1 MDKQNIILIF
11 VVLGLVTAG
20 LTYHALTIPRF
31 VDTGGWKDS
40 LSEQPVITVSGQGK
54 ITVMPDKAHILFRV
68 ATQGKT
74 GVEAQTKNTEASNS
88 VIRALKARGLTEKQI
103 ETVEFRIQRIELY
116 KEGWIDPEPAYF
128 EAVHVL
134 KITTKELE
142 DVGVLLDTGVS
153 AGANSVD
160 TILFTLS
167 DEREEEV
174 KREVLENAAEN
185 AREKAETLASG
196 LDVSLGKIVSVS
208 EQNVGFTPVYYST
221 EAFKAPRD
229 GAPDIRPENVQLS
242 ASVTVKYEI
251 ER

>member
-1 MDKQNIILIF
+1 M
-11 VVLGLVTAG
+11 
-20 LTYHALTIPRF
+20 
-31 VDTGGWKDS
+31 
-40 LSEQPVITVSGQGK
+40 
-54 ITVMPDKAHILFRV
+54 
-68 ATQGKT
+68 
-74 GVEAQTKNTEASNS
+74 
-88 VIRALKARGLTEKQI
+88 IRALKARGLTEKQI
-103 ETVEFRIQRIELY
+103 ETVEFRIQRIERY
-116 KEGWIDPEPAYF
+116 EEGWIDPEPAYF
-128 EAVHVL
+128 KAAHIL

-167 DEREEEV
+167 DEREEEI
-174 KREVLENAAEN
+174 KREVLKNAAEN
-185 AREKAETLASG
+185 AREKAESLALG

-229 GAPDIRPENVQLS
+229 GTPDIRPENVQLS

>member
-1 MDKQNIILIF
+1 MEKTNILLAILA
-11 VVLGLVTAG
+11 LGLVVTAG
-20 LTYHALTIPRF
+20 ILATTRNAVTVLDPTP
-31 VDTGGWKDS
+31 GQ
-40 LSEQPVITVSGQGK
+40 EQQVITVSGNAMK
-54 ITVMPDKAHILFRV
+54 STAPDTAKILFRIV
-68 ATQGKT
+68 TTAKT
-74 GVEAQTKNTEASNS
+74 GVEAPTKNTEASNS

-103 ETVEFRIQRIELY
+103 ETVEFRIQRIERY
-116 KEGWIDPEPAYF
+116 EEGWIDPEPAYF
-128 EAVHVL
+128 KAAHIL

-167 DEREEEV
+167 DEREEEI
-174 KREVLENAAEN
+174 KREVLKNAAEN
-185 AREKAETLASG
+185 AREKAESLALG

-229 GAPDIRPENVQLS
+229 GTPDIRPENVQLS